1 MKTIQYLAGVISLLF
16 ISSFAQ
22 AQTAKSEN
30 IKVWGNCGMCKA
42 HIEKAAKNAGATY
55 AVWNKETKILSV
67 KYEPSATSNKQ
78 IQEKVA
84 AAGYDT
90 KDLTGDQ
97 KAYDELDECCKY
109 DRKASEKGKS
119 KEQK

>member
-1 MKTIQYLAGVISLLF
+1 MKTIQYLAGLFSLLF

-22 AQTAKSEN
+22 AQTDKSEN
-30 IKVWGNCGMCKA
+30 IKVWGNCGMCKS

-55 AVWNKETKILSV
+55 ALWNKETKILSV
-67 KYEPSATSNKQ
+67 KYETSKTSSKQ

-119 KEQK
+119 KEQR

>member
-1 MKTIQYLAGVISLLF
+1 MKTIQYLAGVFSLLF
-16 ISSFAQ
+16 ISTFTQ
-22 AQTAKSEN
+22 AQTATAEN

-55 AVWNKETKILSV
+55 ALWNKDTKILAV
-67 KYEPSATSNKQ
+67 KYEPSKTSGKQ

-90 KDLTGDQ
+90 KDITGDQ

-109 DRKASEKGKS
+109 DRKVSEKGKS
-119 KEQK
+119 KA

>member
-1 MKTIQYLAGVISLLF
+1 MKTIQYLAGIISLLF

-22 AQTAKSEN
+22 AQTARSEN

-42 HIEKAAKNAGATY
+42 HIEKAAKNAGASY
-55 AVWNKETKILSV
+55 AVWNKDTKILSV
-67 KYEPSATSNKQ
+67 KYEAAATSNKQ
-78 IQEKVA
+78 IQEKIA

-90 KDLTGDQ
+90 KDVTGDQ
-97 KAYDELDECCKY
+97 KAYDELDECCRY
-109 DRKASEKGKS
+109 DRKASEKTKS